1 MLADWDPLSPVLNQ
15 RRLIRGT
22 LRGGGRSFCRK
33 QMALQR
39 ESLMA
44 YRMRAHELATIIEA
58 RRELAA
64 EVRDLAHLRDSQEP
78 DHSALHDAWEV
89 LLDLAERAESLRD
102 QFFSRHPEQ
111 EAWLIEKRPWLD
123 PKLDLIGKPQISAGD
138 PARSPRS
145 RASRPRRKPKA
156 AHSSV

>member
-1 MLADWDPLSPVLNQ
+1 
-15 RRLIRGT
+15 
-22 LRGGGRSFCRK
+22 
-33 QMALQR
+33 MALQR

-64 EVRDLAHLRDSQEP
+64 EVRDLAHLLDSQEP

-89 LLDLAERAESLRD
+89 LLDLAEQAESLRV

-123 PKLDLIGKPQISAGD
+123 PKLELIGKPQISAGD
-138 PARSPRS
+138 PARSPRP
-145 RASRPRRKPKA
+145 RPSRPRRKQKP
-156 AHSSV
+156 AHASV